1 MEEKSILTLTDRE
14 HLLVTG
20 VNKIVSFDE
29 KHFELDTALGDLR
42 IIGKGLIMEKLDVE
56 NQTLSISGLITNIDY
71 EAIRNKKENFFNKL
85 FK

>member
-20 VNKIVSFDE
+20 VKKIVSFDE
-29 KHFELDTALGDLR
+29 KHFELDTTLGDLR

-56 NQTLSISGLITNIDY
+56 NQTLSISGIITNIDY
-71 EAIRNKKENFFNKL
+71 EAIKNKKENFFNKL